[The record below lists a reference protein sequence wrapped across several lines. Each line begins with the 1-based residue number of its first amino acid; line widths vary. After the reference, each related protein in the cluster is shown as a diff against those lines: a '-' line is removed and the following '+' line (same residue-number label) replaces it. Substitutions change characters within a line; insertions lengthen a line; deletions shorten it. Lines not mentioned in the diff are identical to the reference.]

1 MQMKC
6 TTRKQRRRAKKAAL
20 LAAFCFICI
29 LLLGVGMLK
38 AAQRTR
44 QILYGGQP
52 VMAQLSPGAETSEE
66 QSAAGS
72 LELGGGEWHIPLPE
86 LSGMRQNAERLAAE
100 MPPCLMKLFLRLGI
114 LADRAGDQ
122 TARFIMSGE

>member
-1 MQMKC
+1 M
-6 TTRKQRRRAKKAAL
+6 TRKQRRRAKKAAL
-20 LAAFCFICI
+20 LAAFCYLCI

-52 VMAQLSPGAETSEE
+52 VMAQLRPAAED
-66 QSAAGS
+66 SAGRKTAVS
-72 LELGGGEWHIPLPE
+72 VELGGGEWRIPLPASADAKQTAGQ
-86 LSGMRQNAERLAAE
+86 LAEQ
-100 MPPCLMKLFLRLGI
+100 MPPCMLKLFLRLGI

-122 TARFIMSGE
+122 TAWFIMSGE